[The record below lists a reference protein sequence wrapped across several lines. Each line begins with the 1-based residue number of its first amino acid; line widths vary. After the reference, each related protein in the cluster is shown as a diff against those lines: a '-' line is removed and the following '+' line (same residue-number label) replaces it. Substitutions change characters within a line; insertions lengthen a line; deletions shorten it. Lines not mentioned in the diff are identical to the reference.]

1 MPKVVSN
8 TTPILSLLKI
18 GKLDL
23 LKDLYKTILVPRA
36 VYREIE
42 AGKERDFYTDLDTL
56 DWVAIE
62 RINSPQDRMYLF
74 DLDDGEAETLILAQ
88 EQHADLVIIDEKCGR
103 RYARQLGLPV
113 TGTIGIL
120 LRAKKQG
127 IIAGIAP
134 LLQELCDKQSWI
146 GADIVKKALE
156 LAGESESP

>member
-23 LKDLYKTILVPRA
+23 LKDLYETILIPQA
-36 VYREIE
+36 VYQEIE
-42 AGKERDFYTDLDTL
+42 AGKDKDFYTDLGKL
-56 DWVAIE
+56 GWIAIE
-62 RINSPQDRMYLF
+62 HIKSLQDRIYLF

-103 RYARQLGLPV
+103 RYAGQLGLPV

-120 LRAKKQG
+120 LKAKKQG
-127 IIAGIAP
+127 MIAGIAP

-156 LAGESESP
+156 LADEY